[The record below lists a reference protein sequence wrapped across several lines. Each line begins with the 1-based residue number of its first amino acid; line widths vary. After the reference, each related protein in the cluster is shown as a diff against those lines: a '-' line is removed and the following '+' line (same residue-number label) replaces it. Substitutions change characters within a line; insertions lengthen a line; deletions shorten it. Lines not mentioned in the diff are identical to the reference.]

1 MMTEYDDSSSG
12 RSENS
17 TAPDENQS
25 PYLDRIK
32 PFKIKLIPCKIL
44 EDEEEDPIE
53 MRVN

>member
-1 MMTEYDDSSSG
+1 MMTECDDSSS
-12 RSENS
+12 SASQKS
-17 TAPDENQS
+17 TAPDDNQS

-32 PFKIKLIPCKIL
+32 PFKIKLIPCKLL